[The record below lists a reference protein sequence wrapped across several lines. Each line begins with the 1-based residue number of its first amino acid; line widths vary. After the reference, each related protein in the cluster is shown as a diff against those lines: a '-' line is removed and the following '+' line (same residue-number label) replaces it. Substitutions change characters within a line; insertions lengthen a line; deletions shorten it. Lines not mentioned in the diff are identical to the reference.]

1 MIASVDRLYAR
12 MMSMIAVGRVAA
24 STALGGRGARRL
36 QVRFDAA
43 EIRDETPLLQA
54 YGFASRPHPGADVV
68 VLFPGGNRAAGFIV
82 ATNDRRYQ
90 VELAAGEAI
99 LHDDLGQKIHLTRE
113 GIVVDG
119 GGLPITF
126 RNAPLV
132 TVEGEL
138 AVTGDVTIAGRSFNG
153 HRHPETGSET
163 LPPT

>member
-1 MIASVDRLYAR
+1 MTAGLDRLYAR

-54 YGFASRPHPGADVV
+54 YGFASRPQPGADVV
-68 VLFPGGNRAAGFIV
+68 VLFPGGNRGAGFIV

-99 LHDDLGQKIHLTRE
+99 LHDDLGQKIHLTRA
-113 GIVVDG
+113 GIVIDG
-119 GGLPITF
+119 GGLPITL
-126 RNAPLV
+126 RNAPRV
-132 TVEGEL
+132 TVEGDLE
-138 AVTGDVTIAGRSFNG
+138 VTGDVTIGARTFNT
-153 HRHPETGSET
+153 HTHTETDSET